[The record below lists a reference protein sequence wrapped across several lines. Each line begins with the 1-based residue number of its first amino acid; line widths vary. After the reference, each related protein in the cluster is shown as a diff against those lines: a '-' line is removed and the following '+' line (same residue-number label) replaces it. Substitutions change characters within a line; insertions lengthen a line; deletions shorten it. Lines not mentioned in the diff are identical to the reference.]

1 MIVETKCG
9 ERTAPALIA
18 RGRPYL
24 VCRATDHGED
34 AVVVLAGGT
43 AEVGVEPSRSELG
56 SRERQAHIVLAA
68 GLAAP
73 DPASTDLD
81 ALGDDPVWVGFSVLR
96 RQICSSDHLRP
107 GIKREA
113 GTNLA
118 LNRVSLSEV
127 G

>member
-1 MIVETKCG
+1 MRRENG
-9 ERTAPALIA
+9 PALIA

-24 VCRATDHGED
+24 VCRVPDHGED
-34 AVVVLAGGT
+34 AVFVLAGGT

-81 ALGDDPVWVGFSVLR
+81 ALGDDP
-96 RQICSSDHLRP
+96 
-107 GIKREA
+107 
-113 GTNLA
+113 
-118 LNRVSLSEV
+118 EV
-127 G
+127 GVGRVLGVEAADLLK